1 MQAFDCASMKKMKLA
16 QIESNVSDFV
26 PEVVGMCISMTQFYD
41 ESSIYVLSVY
51 ICYGFIILGYHAA

>member
-1 MQAFDCASMKKMKLA
+1 MKKMKLA

-26 PEVVGMCISMTQFYD
+26 PEVVGMYISMTQFYD

-51 ICYGFIILGYHAA
+51 ICNGFIILGYHAA